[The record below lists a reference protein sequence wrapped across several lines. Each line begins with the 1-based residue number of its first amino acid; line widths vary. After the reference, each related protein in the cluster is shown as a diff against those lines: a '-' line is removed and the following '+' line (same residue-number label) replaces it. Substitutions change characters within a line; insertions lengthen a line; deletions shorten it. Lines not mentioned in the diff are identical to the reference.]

1 MTSQK
6 EYLATVMV
14 PAYNHEKYIIE
25 CLEGLANQTFKNF
38 QCIVT
43 DDCSTDR
50 TPQILEENQRKYGY
64 ELILNKQN
72 VGISASLTNMAQNYA
87 RGKYLFI
94 CASDDVYTPDRIEKQ
109 VKYMEEHPTY
119 GMCYARTIMIDDSSK
134 IVGKD
139 KFQGYLSGSIFK
151 EVFLRRFNL
160 GICVAMKAEVL
171 AELGYYKEGLL
182 AEDYY
187 MNCKIAEKYPIGFVD
202 DYLLKYRVA
211 PLSNK
216 RDPWKLVD
224 SHRQTIEFFSYRPE
238 YKRAVYQ
245 WKLRASLTIAPYIK
259 YKMKAICLLLNCIVG
274 IKDRQDVYYMLR
286 ICKALV
292 LRWE

>member
-1 MTSQK
+1 
-6 EYLATVMV
+6 
-14 PAYNHEKYIIE
+14 
-25 CLEGLANQTFKNF
+25 
-38 QCIVT
+38 
-43 DDCSTDR
+43 
-50 TPQILEENQRKYGY
+50 
-64 ELILNKQN
+64 
-72 VGISASLTNMAQNYA
+72 
-87 RGKYLFI
+87 
-94 CASDDVYTPDRIEKQ
+94 
-109 VKYMEEHPTY
+109 
-119 GMCYARTIMIDDSSK
+119 MIDDSSK

-259 YKMKAICLLLNCIVG
+259 YKLKTISMLLNCIVG

-286 ICKALV
+286 ICKALM
-292 LRWE
+292 LRWEK